1 MRYVLRVCLEKEQAS
16 QATQARDAATAV
28 EAGAGANGNTNMYA
42 DMLLGAAADDA
53 AFVPKVVGSNSA
65 AAAGPAHSAGSS
77 TAVFDG

>member
-1 MRYVLRVCLEKEQAS
+1 MRCTSRAS
-16 QATQARDAATAV
+16 AQWWQEEVGARDAATAV
-28 EAGAGANGNTNMYA
+28 EAVAGANGNTNMYA